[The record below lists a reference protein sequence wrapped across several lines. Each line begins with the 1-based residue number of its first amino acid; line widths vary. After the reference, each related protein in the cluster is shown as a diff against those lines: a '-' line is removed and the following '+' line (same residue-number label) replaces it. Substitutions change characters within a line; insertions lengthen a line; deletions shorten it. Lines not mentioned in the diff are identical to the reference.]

1 MHEDAIDRRAT
12 PRLKVGVLIS
22 GRGSNLQA
30 LIDAARS
37 PDYPAEIALVLSNR
51 AGAAGLERAAKAGI
65 PHRAIPHPDPE
76 AFAAEAIAALLAAG
90 VGLVAL
96 AGYMRIL
103 DSGFVAGW
111 RDRLINIHPSLLPAF
126 PGLHPQRQALEAGAR
141 FSGCT
146 VHFVRDAVDTG
157 PIIVQAV
164 VPVSAA
170 DDEERLADRILAEE
184 HRIYPLAV
192 RLFAEGRLGIVGN
205 RVIVTGA
212 REPEGAMINP
222 CDAAVGPFASPGG

>member
-1 MHEDAIDRRAT
+1 MREDAIDRRAIT
-12 PRLKVGVLIS
+12 RLKVGVLIS

-30 LIDAARS
+30 LIDAAQA
-37 PDYPAEIALVLSNR
+37 PDYPAEVALVLSNR
-51 AGAAGLERAAKAGI
+51 PDAPGLDRAAEAGI
-65 PHRAIPHPDPE
+65 PARSLPHPSKE
-76 AFAAEAIAALLAAG
+76 AFAAEAAAALSGAG

-103 DSGFVAGW
+103 DSGFVAAW
-111 RDRLINIHPSLLPAF
+111 QDRLVNIHPSLLPAF

-164 VPVSAA
+164 VPVLA
-170 DDEERLADRILAEE
+170 DDDEDCLAGRILAEE

-192 RLFAEGRLGIVGN
+192 RLFAEGRLSIAGN
-205 RVIVTGA
+205 RVAVAGA
-212 REPEGAMINP
+212 SEPEGALINP
-222 CDAAVGPFASPGG
+222 HDAALGPFASSGG